1 MKSFYK
7 RAYVKEAI
15 NKRKKEGIIC
25 LDQDIFFSRGMG
37 KEQHGFPMPIAS
49 PSSRE

>member
-7 RAYVKEAI
+7 RAYVKETI
-15 NKRKKEGIIC
+15 NKREKEGIIC
-25 LDQDIFFSRGMG
+25 LGQDNFGRGMG